1 LYYFCEVIAGTK
13 ISQFVEV
20 EGAFGIK
27 PR

>member
-1 LYYFCEVIAGTK
+1 VIAGTK
-13 ISQFVEV
+13 ISQFGEV

>member
-1 LYYFCEVIAGTK
+1 VIADTK
-13 ISQFVEV
+13 ISQFGEV